1 MPKPGGTIYA
11 IGAVGTSWVKIGS
24 TRAGVAQRLK
34 ILQTG
39 QPFPLQVLAIVP
51 VETDVQRIEHQVH
64 VFLAEEQRR
73 GEWFEVAMDAARLE
87 ALVVCAVQYVLA
99 GGAGHERRRYAKTL
113 GDRIRQARE
122 RVGLTQRQLAE
133 RIGCQQS
140 DIHRLESG
148 LVSDP
153 HMSRLVALAQAL
165 QVSTDWLSGLRD
177 TTDEAD
183 TAPPPQPTRQRT
195 RKAAPVA

>member
-1 MPKPGGTIYA
+1 MQPLTFGE
-11 IGAVGTSWVKIGS
+11 
-24 TRAGVAQRLK
+24 RL
-34 ILQTG
+34 
-39 QPFPLQVLAIVP
+39 
-51 VETDVQRIEHQVH
+51 
-64 VFLAEEQRR
+64 
-73 GEWFEVAMDAARLE
+73 
-87 ALVVCAVQYVLA
+87 AL
-99 GGAGHERRRYAKTL
+99 
-113 GDRIRQARE
+113 IRKRHK
-122 RVGLTQRQLAE
+122 LTQRQLAE

-183 TAPPPQPTRQRT
+183 TAPPPQPTRQRPRT
-195 RKAAPVA
+195 AAVPVA